1 MGKVRLA
8 GKVAG
13 WIEFRQFINL
23 ATCSDRTWK
32 LPDAAHWQDW
42 AGYLG
47 WEGQARTSHP
57 ATPDQLDPYLDNR
70 AAAQLA
76 PGTWVQTTKRS

>member
-23 ATCSDRTWK
+23 ATCSVRTGNC
-32 LPDAAHWQDW
+32 LTQLT
-42 AGYLG
+42 GGLGRLG
-47 WEGQARTSHP
+47 WVGLGARAIQP
-57 ATPDQLDPYLDNR
+57 A
-70 AAAQLA
+70 
-76 PGTWVQTTKRS
+76 

>member
-32 LPDAAHWQDW
+32 LPDAAHWR
-42 AGYLG
+42 A
-47 WEGQARTSHP
+47 ACTSHP
-57 ATPDQLDPYLDNR
+57 ARPDQLDPYLPT
-70 AAAQLA
+70 LC
-76 PGTWVQTTKRS
+76 S